1 MFEYIKGKLITK
13 NPTFV
18 VVETEGIGYFINISL
33 NTFSKINDNVDEVF
47 LLLHQ
52 IIREDANLLYG
63 FADENERSLFRNLIS
78 VSGIGANTARMILSA
93 MKTEE
98 IIEAI
103 VDNDVKTL
111 QSIKGIGIKTAQRI
125 VLDLRDKL
133 VKINVSNEIFT
144 DKNNTIK
151 EEALYALTLLG
162 FPLHSAKKAIENV
175 VENNKSLSLEELIK
189 QSLKLL

>member
-33 NTFSKINDNVDEVF
+33 NTFSRINDNVDEVF

-103 VDNDVKTL
+103 VDNNVKTL

>member
-162 FPLHSAKKAIENV
+162 FPLHSAKKAIESV

>member
-103 VDNDVKTL
+103 VDNNVKTL

>member
-33 NTFSKINDNVDEVF
+33 NTFSRINDNVDEVF